1 MLFKNKDKKISRVL
15 TTKTNAGIAPF
26 GSKHT
31 HTCSYSIIAPES
43 VTACEHRKCA
53 VGLVIADTHLLHK
66 MFSIIFRNNP
76 GSPLTVINVVAY
88 RVIPF
93 TIISGIM
100 DKMILTHCRM
110 ILIIRKFTNRKIREI
125 FIK

>member
-1 MLFKNKDKKISRVL
+1 MAAFNLSLKYISIITVVIKRYRIEYSNIFLVTVFNSQFMLFKNKDKKISRVL

-53 VGLVIADTHLLHK
+53 VWLVIADTHLLHK
-66 MFSIIFRNNP
+66 MFSIIFRNND
-76 GSPLTVINVVAY
+76 SLCHNIINIKV
-88 RVIPF
+88 F
-93 TIISGIM
+93 T
-100 DKMILTHCRM
+100 
-110 ILIIRKFTNRKIREI
+110 F
-125 FIK
+125 